1 MKNFFC
7 NKKGQEEKKKR
18 KNDAHKKKT
27 AMENDRLFELCKQG
41 DLEGLKEIIDKDP
54 SIDVKKTN
62 RPGKRPRSFNL
73 ILFLP
78 IFKI

>member
-1 MKNFFC
+1 MKNFFVTR
-7 NKKGQEEKKKR
+7 KDKKKKR
-18 KNDAHKKKT
+18 EKTTHIKKKT

-62 RPGKRPRSFNL
+62 RTGKRPRSFNL

-78 IFKI
+78 IIKI